1 MRWNHH
7 VHENIFFTKN
17 ICSRILKPLSYCTY
31 LICKMNWTGNCSIQK
46 ILHNFYFIIFTP
58 PPSNEMWSDFFPIFS
73 KNIHMYLNIR
83 YSLLVPY
90 RQQLQ
95 ETRVP
100 KCQLTSLITSIFLP
114 LIHRCPPLDECFN
127 PLAVPKLC
135 EEKEKKTQLNFYHFG
150 R

>member
-1 MRWNHH
+1 
-7 VHENIFFTKN
+7 
-17 ICSRILKPLSYCTY
+17 
-31 LICKMNWTGNCSIQK
+31 
-46 ILHNFYFIIFTP
+46 
-58 PPSNEMWSDFFPIFS
+58 
-73 KNIHMYLNIR
+73 MYLNIR

-150 R
+150 RQNGWCLFCEGGPMKCQDRDLLLSYKKQRSLARLMCLGLLRQINAGFNTDLHLTRAIRASFYWSM

>member
-1 MRWNHH
+1 
-7 VHENIFFTKN
+7 
-17 ICSRILKPLSYCTY
+17 
-31 LICKMNWTGNCSIQK
+31 
-46 ILHNFYFIIFTP
+46 
-58 PPSNEMWSDFFPIFS
+58 
-73 KNIHMYLNIR
+73 MYLNIR

-100 KCQLTSLITSIFLP
+100 KCQLTSLITSIFLS

>member
-7 VHENIFFTKN
+7 VHENMFLQ
-17 ICSRILKPLSYCTY
+17 RISVPEYWNLFLTAPIWFVK
-31 LICKMNWTGNCSIQK
+31 WTEQVIVVYK
-46 ILHNFYFIIFTP
+46 KYYIIFILLFSPP